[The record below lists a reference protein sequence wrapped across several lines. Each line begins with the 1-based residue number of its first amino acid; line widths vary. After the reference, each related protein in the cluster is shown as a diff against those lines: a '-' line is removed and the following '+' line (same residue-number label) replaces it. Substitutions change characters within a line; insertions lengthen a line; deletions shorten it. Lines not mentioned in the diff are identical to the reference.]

1 MKKKQIIT
9 VFTAVILLAT
19 GVAVAHV
26 PYLEPEVVRRWGP
39 PGEGDDFSFE
49 NPFIIPS
56 GTIFNSKAIFAYLSY
71 GDVDIYQYT
80 VEEGETVP
88 WIIFAALSPACRLYR
103 NTYLST
109 ALLGPDLPEPDP
121 SEDLPFA
128 IPEGYGAL
136 VAHQTRVPPG
146 EERPVL
152 SLSADVPGVNISWFF
167 PAAPETDFIFV
178 NNITVS
184 GDYYIAVWNPT
195 RLPGDYTANIGFA
208 EEFSVE
214 DKVRESIIIPLYSD
228 HKLFHFPCL
237 DMEGP
242 SPFDLDGE

>member
-1 MKKKQIIT
+1 MKNIQIIT
-9 VFTAVILLAT
+9 GVIAFILLAA
-19 GVAVAHV
+19 GAALAHV

-39 PGEGDDFSFE
+39 PAEGDDFSFE

-56 GTIFNSKAIFAYLSY
+56 GTIFNSKAIFAYLS
-71 GDVDIYQYT
+71 YT

-109 ALLGPDLPEPDP
+109 ALLGPGLPEPDP

>member
-9 VFTAVILLAT
+9 VCTAVILLAT
-19 GVAVAHV
+19 GVAMAHV

-39 PGEGDDFSFE
+39 PGAGDDFSFE

-56 GTIFNSKAIFAYLSY
+56 GTLFNSKAIFAYLSY
-71 GDVDIYQYT
+71 GDVDVYQYT
-80 VEEGETVP
+80 VQEGETVP

-128 IPEGYGAL
+128 VPEGYGVL
-136 VAHQTRVPPG
+136 LAHQTRVPLS

-167 PAAPETDFIFV
+167 PANPETDFIFV
-178 NNITVS
+178 DNITVP
-184 GDYYIAVWNPT
+184 GDYYIVVWNPT
-195 RLPGDYTANIGFA
+195 NLPGDYTANIGFA
-208 EEFSVE
+208 EVFSAE

-228 HKLFHFPCL
+228 HKLFHFPCV

-242 SPFDLDGE
+242 SPFALDGE